1 MPPAEPPRSFR
12 RALALGLIQGPTEL
26 LPISS
31 SAHTRLIPW
40 LAGCI
45 PWVIALVLI
54 GESVGSEWQDVRK
67 SLAYLDY
74 VVLAAIIAGV
84 IYAIVRRR
92 RTPRKPAENAAG

>member
-40 LAGCI
+40 LAGWDQSG
-45 PWVIALVLI
+45 PGPEADRSFELALH
-54 GESVGSEWQDVRK
+54 GAGC
-67 SLAYLDY
+67 LALT
-74 VVLAAIIAGV
+74 VEMAGPL
-84 IYAIVRRR
+84 RRDLGPPSAR
-92 RTPRKPAENAAG
+92 GAVTAVMG